1 MSTTLPPLPSP
12 TSTRPTAPSSE
23 TGGNFPSAPPRRSPW
38 RRRLTTLLVLI
49 GLPLAA
55 YQSRAAWWPTL
66 VRFAPWLGKL
76 PVSERKLDGL
86 VLETVKRGPFQITVT
101 ERGTLDSM
109 RNAVLTSKVEGSTTI
124 ISIVKEGE
132 HVKEGDL
139 VVELD
144 SSALQD
150 KLTQQQIAVTN
161 AKSQLDTAMENV
173 EIQKQQNASDIAA
186 AELKLKLAQ
195 LDLENYEK
203 ADGDF
208 AQQKRELEAQLTL
221 ARDKLAQ
228 AKEQEEY
235 FERLVK
241 KGFKTQNE
249 LNAVRITKRTEE
261 INVEVALNKLK
272 LLEEA
277 TYVRTITELKANAE
291 EYARDLQRWQA
302 KAKAA
307 LSQKE
312 AELEGKRLAYQIE
325 LDRLER
331 LQAQIAACKIYAPQ
345 DGQVIY
351 ANQRDGRSSDQ
362 VLIEEGA
369 TVRERQPIVTLPD
382 LTAMK
387 VNARV
392 HESRI
397 SLMRKGLPV
406 TVKVDAFPDE
416 TFRGEVDAVASVPS
430 STGSSFMRDI
440 KEYEATIRI
449 LDENEKVSKL
459 RPGLTAQLEVLV
471 ESRDDVLQAPIQAV
485 LNIVG
490 QQIAFVVNGKTV
502 ERRDVTVGQTNDRF
516 VEILSGLAEG
526 DLVVMNPRSH
536 FEREIKEYEA
546 ELIKRQADKPQTP
559 PGMMPP
565 VEPAG
570 SDRPAA
576 RPDRPNG
583 PPSGPS
589 ESAPGP
595 GGPVPGGPAPGSEGR
610 PRGPGGDP
618 VAFFERMDKDG
629 NGKLSGDEL
638 PEFLRARAAEMDT
651 DGDGAVTLEEF
662 KTARARF
669 SGGGRPGGAAAAG
682 GSE

>member
-1 MSTTLPPLPSP
+1 
-12 TSTRPTAPSSE
+12 
-23 TGGNFPSAPPRRSPW
+23 
-38 RRRLTTLLVLI
+38 
-49 GLPLAA
+49 
-55 YQSRAAWWPTL
+55 
-66 VRFAPWLGKL
+66 
-76 PVSERKLDGL
+76 
-86 VLETVKRGPFQITVT
+86 
-101 ERGTLDSM
+101 M

-124 ISIVKEGE
+124 IYIVKEGE
-132 HVKEGDL
+132 HVKQGDL

-161 AKSQLDTAMENV
+161 AKAQLETAMENV

-228 AKEQEEY
+228 AREQEEY

-249 LNAVRITKRTEE
+249 LNAVRITRRTEE

-397 SLMRKGLPV
+397 SLIRKGLPV

-416 TFRGEVDAVASVPS
+416 LFRGEVDSVASVPS

-440 KEYEATIRI
+440 KEYEATVRI
-449 LDENEKVSKL
+449 IEPDEKVSKL

-471 ESRDDVLQAPIQAV
+471 EARDDVLQAPIQSV

-490 QQIAFVVNGKTV
+490 QQVAFVVVGKTV

-516 VEILSGLAEG
+516 VEILSGLQEG
-526 DLVVMNPRSH
+526 DRVVMNPRSH
-536 FEREIKEYEA
+536 FEKEIKEYEA
-546 ELIKRQADKPQTP
+546 ELIKKQAEKPPTLP
-559 PGMMPP
+559 EGASAGAD
-565 VEPAG
+565 PAG
-570 SDRPAA
+570 SASPSQGPQPA
-576 RPDRPNG
+576 RP
-583 PPSGPS
+583 
-589 ESAPGP
+589 E
-595 GGPVPGGPAPGSEGR
+595 GGPARPEAPPFGPGRGGVPPSSEGAPPEGR

-618 VAFFERMDKDG
+618 VAFFERMDRDG
-629 NGKLSGDEL
+629 NGQLTSEEL
-638 PEFLRARAAEMDT
+638 PEFLRSRAAEMDSN
-651 DGDGAVTLEEF
+651 GDGAVSLEEF
-662 KTARARF
+662 KAARSRF
-669 SGGGRPGGAAAAG
+669 SGGGRPGGAAPAG